1 MPLKIIRD
9 NIVHLKVD
17 AVVNAANKQL
27 IPAGGVS
34 ESIFHAAGEA
44 QMRAACEAIAQC
56 AVGDAVLTP
65 GFGLPARYVI
75 HAVGPVWLGGEHGEE
90 EQLRACYRKALAL
103 ALEHACETV
112 AFPLLA
118 TGSLGYPRDLAM
130 QTAIAE
136 ISAFLMENEM
146 DVTIVVYDQQSF
158 HLSAKRFKDI
168 ETFIDDTY
176 VRERKRERFSS
187 APSIPGILTGECLN
201 RIRGFRGL
209 SDHANMMGFGTM
221 RLDEAVQHVGDPFS
235 ITLLRLI
242 DERGRSDVEVYK
254 RANLDRKLFSKIRSN
269 PSYNP
274 SKYTALA
281 LAVALE
287 LPLEETR
294 DLIGRAG
301 YALSPS
307 QKADVIV
314 EYFIDQNN
322 YDIHQI
328 NEALFEFNQPLLG
341 L

>member
-34 ESIFHAAGEA
+34 QSIFHVAGEE
-44 QMRAACEAIAQC
+44 QMRAACEAVAPC

-65 GFGLPARYVI
+65 GFNLPARYVI

-103 ALEHACETV
+103 AAEHACETA

-118 TGSLGYPRDLAM
+118 TGALEYPRDLAM

-158 HLSAKRFKDI
+158 HLSEKLFNDI
-168 ETFIDDTY
+168 KTFIDDTY
-176 VRERKRERFSS
+176 VRERERFSS
-187 APSIPGILTGECLN
+187 APTIPGILTGEYLN
-201 RIRGFRGL
+201 RIRGFRGFA
-209 SDHANMMGFGTM
+209 DHANTMGFGTP
-221 RLDEAVQHVGDPFS
+221 RLEEAVRHVGDPFS

-287 LPLEETR
+287 LPLEQTR
-294 DLIGRAG
+294 DLLGRAG
-301 YALSPS
+301 YALSPA

-314 EYFIDQNN
+314 EYFIDQNI